1 MKDNNAEMDF
11 LMNGGAM
18 EMPYELP
25 QRTSP
30 NVVEIEAK
38 VLGSIL
44 IDNEILPD
52 LIQIMNEKH
61 FYKPAHSII
70 WKAMIRLWESSQP
83 IDLIILKEEL
93 IKSGDW
99 KKIKGDEILTE
110 IVSSESST
118 VNSKYHAKIIVE
130 KWIKREMIRTSTQ
143 IISDSLDPTT
153 DSLETL
159 NTAERTILDISESLS
174 KKQVIVVKD
183 EIDTIFENLQSGT
196 SNGILTGYRDLD
208 NITGGFQ
215 RSELIVLAG
224 RPSHGKTSLG
234 VNIGRNVAAAG
245 MNVAIFSLEM
255 SARELMIR
263 LISSEARVDGKRL
276 KLGKSY
282 PDEWIRIKDAI
293 PQLKTNIFIDDSSEL
308 SILEIRAKSRKIHKD
323 NPLDLILVDYLQ
335 LIKGPADAERRD
347 LEVAYISRNL
357 KALAKELDVPVVAC
371 SQLNRNVETRGKEK
385 RPQLS
390 DLRESGAI
398 EQDADVVIFVH
409 RPIVGMKYDD
419 KDADME
425 QFKRQADIIIGKQR
439 NGPTGD
445 VKLVFMNEYTRFENT
460 NYDPNVKESHTTK
473 KSTPVEDL
481 PF

>member
-1 MKDNNAEMDF
+1 MKNNKAEFDF
-11 LMNGGAM
+11 LMNGQM
-18 EMPYELP
+18 EVPYENAV
-25 QRTSP
+25 RTSP
-30 NVVEIEAK
+30 NVTDIEEM
-38 VLGSIL
+38 VLGAIL
-44 IDNEILPD
+44 IDNECFPD
-52 LIQIMNEKH
+52 LIQLLNEKH

-83 IDLIILKEEL
+83 IDLTILREEL

-99 KKIKGDEILTE
+99 KKIKGEEILTK
-110 IVSSESST
+110 IVSSESSS
-118 VNSKYHAKIIVE
+118 VNAKYHAQIIID

-143 IISDSLDPTT
+143 IISDSLDPTL

-159 NTAERTILDISESLS
+159 NTAERTILDISLSLS
-174 KKQVIVVKD
+174 KKQITVVKD
-183 EIDTIFENLQSGT
+183 ELDQIYSDLQL
-196 SNGILTGYRDLD
+196 GIGAGVMTGYKELD
-208 NITGGFQ
+208 KLTGGFQ
-215 RSELIVLAG
+215 KSELIVLAG
-224 RPSHGKTSLG
+224 RPSHGKTALG
-234 VNIGRNVAAAG
+234 LNIGRNVAAAG
-245 MNVAIFSLEM
+245 GNVAIFSLEM
-255 SARELMIR
+255 SVRELMVR

-282 PDEWIRIKDAI
+282 PEEWMRIKDAI

-357 KALAKELDVPVVAC
+357 KALAKELDVPVIAC
-371 SQLNRNVETRGKEK
+371 SQLNRNIENRGKEK

-398 EQDADVVIFVH
+398 EQDADVVIFIH

-419 KDADME
+419 KDKDME

-445 VKLVFMNEYTRFENT
+445 VKLVFMNEYTRFENMEY
-460 NYDPNVKESHTTK
+460 NPNIKELHTTE